1 MLSNLPILIWRVNFH
16 SSGQCRTLRFTIDP
30 IHGYR
35 LKNHVIR
42 TIDVNNEDICQLQ
55 CYLEPNCVSY
65 NFNKKEEE
73 NGQHQCDLNNA
84 TYEHDNEHSG
94 DLSKNENY
102 VHRGAEVNIKSVTK
116 CNLL

>member
-1 MLSNLPILIWRVNFH
+1 MRISANCNATWSQTVSVIILTR
-16 SSGQCRTLRFTIDP
+16 
-30 IHGYR
+30 
-35 LKNHVIR
+35 
-42 TIDVNNEDICQLQ
+42 
-55 CYLEPNCVSY
+55 
-65 NFNKKEEE
+65 KKRKMD
-73 NGQHQCDLNNA
+73 NTNV

>member
-1 MLSNLPILIWRVNFH
+1 M
-16 SSGQCRTLRFTIDP
+16 
-30 IHGYR
+30 
-35 LKNHVIR
+35 IR